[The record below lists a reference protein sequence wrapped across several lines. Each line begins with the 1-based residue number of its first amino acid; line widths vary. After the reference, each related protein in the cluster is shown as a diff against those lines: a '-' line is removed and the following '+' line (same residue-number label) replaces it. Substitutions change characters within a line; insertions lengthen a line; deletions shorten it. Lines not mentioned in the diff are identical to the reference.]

1 MLDFPNTNSSTFE
14 TNIFNNNNYNNNN
27 NYECLPS
34 YDLYI
39 DNNIEKSFDE
49 FFSNFDFNVIFDY
62 NNYFLNNIPQTNN
75 FEKEFNLF
83 QDFKP
88 SKSEKEEED
97 NEYNEDNN
105 ENNKLKKEIPK
116 KRKRVKNEKKNKDK
130 NNSKIKENKKI
141 FTSENYFCKIGN
153 IINKKS
159 YREPNMINMTI
170 RNLIQDIFPNWIN
183 STEKN
188 KEFKIIKL
196 NPGIFNNFDKFK
208 DGKLKDIYSQEIT
221 VREKDKEHNI
231 KVIKE
236 AKGIKKDKLNFT
248 FKEALI
254 LFFNESSN
262 QIIFKVIKKVRKNAK
277 EINVKEFLSGLK
289 GKKEFLAK
297 KGGGKDFTKKL
308 KDILDKIERSYLDDF
323 YKSLK
328 P

>member
-14 TNIFNNNNYNNNN
+14 TNIFNNNNYNINN
-27 NYECLPS
+27 NYEDLPS
-34 YDLYI
+34 YDLNI

-49 FFSNFDFNVIFDY
+49 FFSNFDFKCYIPDY

-130 NNSKIKENKKI
+130 NNSKRKENKNI
-141 FTSENYFCKIGN
+141 FSSEDYFCKIGN
-153 IINKKS
+153 KINKKS

-208 DGKLKDIYSQEIT
+208 DVKLKDIYSQEIT

-262 QIIFKVIKKVRKNAK
+262 QIIFKVIKKVNAK

-308 KDILDKIERSYLDDF
+308 KDILDKIEKTYLDDI